1 MNGIFLTLEGGEGCG
16 KTTQLERVASALR
29 AASGR
34 EVVTARSPGGTA
46 VAEKIRDILKSRD
59 ETGEDLLP
67 ETELMLFGAC
77 HAQMCEHVIRPVL
90 ERGGIVIS
98 DRFTDSTLV
107 YQGCA
112 RRIDPE
118 TVRRVNEFVCRGIRP
133 DLVLVLDI
141 PVELGLRRT
150 DERGGASA
158 AQDDRFDSESA
169 AFHEAVRNGFLE
181 LARREPERFAVVDAS
196 APIEQVTQ
204 SILEAIHARLA
215 IL

>member
-16 KTTQLERVASALR
+16 KSTQLERVAEALR
-29 AASGR
+29 AKSGR

-46 VAEKIRDILKSRD
+46 VAEKIRAILKTR
-59 ETGEDLLP
+59 EPGEDLLP

-77 HAQMCEHVIRPVL
+77 HAQMCEHMIRPAL
-90 ERGGIVIS
+90 ARGAVVIS

-112 RRIDPE
+112 RRIAPE
-118 TVRRVNEFVCRGIRP
+118 TVARVNDFVCRGTRP

-150 DERGGASA
+150 TSRSGGTT
-158 AQDDRFDSESA
+158 QNDRFDSEST
-169 AFHEAVRNGFLE
+169 AFHTAVRNGFLE
-181 LARREPERFAVVDAS
+181 LARREPGRFAVIDAS
-196 APIEQVTQ
+196 PSPEEVTQ

-215 IL
+215 NL

>member
-1 MNGIFLTLEGGEGCG
+1 MNGLFLTLEGGEGCG

-29 AASGR
+29 TASGR

-46 VAEKIRDILKSRD
+46 VAEKIRNILKSR

-77 HAQMCEHVIRPVL
+77 HAQMCEHIIRPVL
-90 ERGGIVIS
+90 ERGGILIS

-141 PVELGLRRT
+141 PVELGLQRATGRS
-150 DERGGASA
+150 GATA
-158 AQDDRFDSESA
+158 AKNDRFDSESA
-169 AFHEAVRNGFLE
+169 AFHTAVRNGFLE
-181 LARREPERFAVVDAS
+181 LARREPERFAVIDAS
-196 APIEQVTQ
+196 ASIEQVTQ

>member
-1 MNGIFLTLEGGEGCG
+1 MNGLFLTLEGGEGCG
-16 KTTQLERVASALR
+16 KSTQLERVAEALR
-29 AASGR
+29 AKSGR

-46 VAEKIRDILKSRD
+46 VAEKIRAILKTR
-59 ETGEDLLP
+59 EPGEDLLP

-77 HAQMCEHVIRPVL
+77 HAQMCEHMIRPAL
-90 ERGGIVIS
+90 NRGAVVIS

-112 RRIDPE
+112 RRIAPE
-118 TVRRVNEFVCRGIRP
+118 TVARVNEFVCRGTRP

-150 DERGGASA
+150 TSRSGGTT
-158 AQDDRFDSESA
+158 QNDRFDSEST
-169 AFHEAVRNGFLE
+169 AFHTAVRNGFLE
-181 LARREPERFAVVDAS
+181 LARREPGRFAVIDAS
-196 APIEQVTQ
+196 PSPEEVTQ

>member
-1 MNGIFLTLEGGEGCG
+1 MNGLFLTLEGGEGCG
-16 KTTQLERVASALR
+16 KSTQLERVAAVLR
-29 AASGR
+29 TATGR
-34 EVVTARSPGGTA
+34 EVVTARSPGATA
-46 VAEKIRDILKSRD
+46 VAEKIRDILKSG
-59 ETGEDLLP
+59 EPGEDLLP

-90 ERGGIVIS
+90 ERGGILIS

-133 DLVLVLDI
+133 DLTLVLDI
-141 PVELGLRRT
+141 PVELGLGRATGRS
-150 DERGGASA
+150 GAA
-158 AQDDRFDSESA
+158 ATQDDRFDSESA
-169 AFHEAVRNGFLE
+169 AFHAAVRNGFLE
-181 LARREPERFAVVDAS
+181 LARREPERFAVIDAS
-196 APIEQVTQ
+196 ASIEQVTQ
-204 SILEAIHARLA
+204 AILEAIHARLA

>member
-16 KTTQLERVASALR
+16 KSTQLERVAEALR
-29 AASGR
+29 ARTGR

-46 VAEKIRDILKSRD
+46 VAEKIRAILKTR
-59 ETGEDLLP
+59 EPGEDLLP

-77 HAQMCEHVIRPVL
+77 HAQMCEHMIRPAL
-90 ERGGIVIS
+90 ARGAVVIS
-98 DRFTDSTLV
+98 ARFTDSTLV

-112 RRIDPE
+112 RRIAPE
-118 TVRRVNEFVCRGIRP
+118 TVARVNEFVCRGTRP

-141 PVELGLRRT
+141 PVELGLKRT
-150 DERGGASA
+150 TSRSGGTT
-158 AQDDRFDSESA
+158 QNDRFDSEST
-169 AFHEAVRNGFLE
+169 AFHTAVRNGFLE
-181 LARREPERFAVVDAS
+181 LARREPGRFAVIDAS
-196 APIEQVTQ
+196 PSSEEVTQ

>member
-16 KTTQLERVASALR
+16 KSTQLERVAAALR

-46 VAEKIRDILKSRD
+46 VAEKIRAILKTR
-59 ETGEDLLP
+59 EPGEDLLP

-77 HAQMCEHVIRPVL
+77 HAQMCENMIRPAL
-90 ERGGIVIS
+90 ERGAVVIS

-112 RRIDPE
+112 RRIAPE
-118 TVRRVNEFVCRGIRP
+118 TVARVNEFVSRGTRP

-141 PVELGLRRT
+141 PVELGLQRT
-150 DERGGASA
+150 TGRSGGNT
-158 AQDDRFDSESA
+158 QHDRFDSEST
-169 AFHEAVRNGFLE
+169 AFHTAVREGFLE
-181 LARREPERFAVVDAS
+181 LARREPGRFAVIDAS
-196 APIEQVTQ
+196 SSPEQVTQ

>member
-16 KTTQLERVASALR
+16 KSTQLERVAEALR
-29 AASGR
+29 ARTGR
-34 EVVTARSPGGTA
+34 EVVTARSPGGTE
-46 VAEKIRDILKSRD
+46 VAEKIRIILKTP
-59 ETGEDLLP
+59 EPGENLLP

-77 HAQMCEHVIRPVL
+77 HAQMCEHMIRPAL
-90 ERGGIVIS
+90 ARGAVVIS

-112 RRIDPE
+112 RRIAPE
-118 TVRRVNEFVCRGIRP
+118 TVARVNEFVCRGTRP

-141 PVELGLRRT
+141 PVELGLRRAT
-150 DERGGASA
+150 GRNDARN
-158 AQDDRFDSESA
+158 DRFDSESM
-169 AFHEAVRNGFLE
+169 AFHTAVRNGFLE
-181 LARREPERFAVVDAS
+181 LARRDPGRFAVIDAS
-196 APIEQVTQ
+196 PSEEQVTQ

>member
-1 MNGIFLTLEGGEGCG
+1 MNGLFLTLEGGEGCG
-16 KTTQLERVASALR
+16 KSTQLERVAKALR
-29 AASGR
+29 TASGR

-46 VAEKIRDILKSRD
+46 VAEKIRTILKSR
-59 ETGEDLLP
+59 EPGEDLLP

-77 HAQMCEHVIRPVL
+77 HAQMCEHMIRPVL

-112 RRIDPE
+112 RRIAPE

-150 DERGGASA
+150 TSRSGGTTEN
-158 AQDDRFDSESA
+158 DRFDSEST
-169 AFHEAVRNGFLE
+169 AFHTAVRNGFLE
-181 LARREPERFAVVDAS
+181 LARREPERFAVIDAS
-196 APIEQVTQ
+196 PSPEKVTQ
-204 SILEAIHARLA
+204 AILEAIHARLA

>member
-1 MNGIFLTLEGGEGCG
+1 MNGFFLTLEGGEGCG
-16 KTTQLERVASALR
+16 KSTQLERTAAALR
-29 AASGR
+29 AATGR
-34 EVVTARSPGGTA
+34 EVVAARSPGGTA
-46 VAEKIRDILKSRD
+46 VAEKIRAILKTRIP
-59 ETGEDLLP
+59 GEDLLP

-77 HAQMCEHVIRPVL
+77 HAQMCEHTIRPVL

-141 PVELGLRRT
+141 PVELGLRRALGRSGT
-150 DERGGASA
+150 SA
-158 AQDDRFDSESA
+158 KNDRFDSESA
-169 AFHEAVRNGFLE
+169 AFHTAVRNGFLE
-181 LARREPERFAVVDAS
+181 LARREPDRFAVIDAS
-196 APIEQVTQ
+196 PSPEQVTQ
-204 SILEAIHARLA
+204 AILEAIHARLA

>member
-1 MNGIFLTLEGGEGCG
+1 MNGFFLTLEGGEGCG
-16 KTTQLERVASALR
+16 KSTQLERTASALR
-29 AASGR
+29 AATGR
-34 EVVTARSPGGTA
+34 EVVAARSPGGTP
-46 VAEKIRDILKSRD
+46 VAEKIRAILKTRIP
-59 ETGEDLLP
+59 GEELLP

-77 HAQMCEHVIRPVL
+77 HAQMCEHTIRPVL

-118 TVRRVNEFVCRGIRP
+118 TVRHVNEFVCRGIRP
-133 DLVLVLDI
+133 DLVLVLDV
-141 PVELGLRRT
+141 PVELGLRRAA
-150 DERGGASA
+150 ERSGIAA

-181 LARREPERFAVVDAS
+181 LARREPGRFAVIDAS
-196 APIEQVTQ
+196 PSPEQVTQ
-204 SILEAIHARLA
+204 SILEAIHERLA
-215 IL
+215 IV

>member
-16 KTTQLERVASALR
+16 KSTQLERVAEALR
-29 AASGR
+29 AKSGR

-46 VAEKIRDILKSRD
+46 VAEKIRAILKTR
-59 ETGEDLLP
+59 EQGEDLLP

-77 HAQMCEHVIRPVL
+77 HAQMCEHMIRPAL
-90 ERGGIVIS
+90 ARGAVVIS

-112 RRIDPE
+112 RRIAPE
-118 TVRRVNEFVCRGIRP
+118 MVARVNEFVCRGTRP

-150 DERGGASA
+150 TSRSGGTT
-158 AQDDRFDSESA
+158 QNDRFDSEST
-169 AFHEAVRNGFLE
+169 AFHTAVRNGFLE
-181 LARREPERFAVVDAS
+181 LARREPGRFAVIDAS
-196 APIEQVTQ
+196 PSPEEVTQ

>member
-16 KTTQLERVASALR
+16 KSTQLERVAGALR

-46 VAEKIRDILKSRD
+46 VAEKIRAVLKTR
-59 ETGEDLLP
+59 EPGEDLLP

-77 HAQMCEHVIRPVL
+77 HAQMCEHMIRPAL
-90 ERGGIVIS
+90 ERGAIVIS

-112 RRIDPE
+112 RRIAPE
-118 TVRRVNEFVCRGIRP
+118 TVARVNEFVCRGTRP

-141 PVELGLRRT
+141 PVELGLRRAAA
-150 DERGGASA
+150 RSGAA
-158 AQDDRFDSESA
+158 AMDDRFDSESA
-169 AFHEAVRNGFLE
+169 AFHTAVRNGFLE
-181 LARREPERFAVVDAS
+181 LARREPGRFAVVDAS
-196 APIEQVTQ
+196 PPPEEVTQ

>member
-16 KTTQLERVASALR
+16 KSTQLERVAEALR
-29 AASGR
+29 AATGR

-46 VAEKIRDILKSRD
+46 VAEKIRAMLKTR
-59 ETGEDLLP
+59 EPGEDLLP

-77 HAQMCEHVIRPVL
+77 HAQMCEHMIRPAL
-90 ERGGIVIS
+90 ARGAVVIS

-118 TVRRVNEFVCRGIRP
+118 TVARVNGFVCRGTRP

-141 PVELGLRRT
+141 PVELGLNRAASRS
-150 DERGGASA
+150 GGT
-158 AQDDRFDSESA
+158 AQNDRFDSEST
-169 AFHEAVRNGFLE
+169 AFHTAVRNGFLE
-181 LARREPERFAVVDAS
+181 LARREPGRFAVIDAS
-196 APIEQVTQ
+196 PSPEEVTQ

>member
-1 MNGIFLTLEGGEGCG
+1 MNGFFLTLEGGEGCG
-16 KTTQLERVASALR
+16 KSTQLERTAAALR
-29 AASGR
+29 AATGR
-34 EVVTARSPGGTA
+34 EVVAARSPGGTA
-46 VAEKIRDILKSRD
+46 VAEKIRAILKTRIP
-59 ETGEDLLP
+59 GEDLLP

-77 HAQMCEHVIRPVL
+77 HAQMCEHTIRPVL

-141 PVELGLRRT
+141 PVELGIRRAA
-150 DERGGASA
+150 ERSGAAA
-158 AQDDRFDSESA
+158 AQDDRFDSESV

-181 LARREPERFAVVDAS
+181 LARREPGRFAVIDA
-196 APIEQVTQ
+196 APSPEQVTRA
-204 SILEAIHARLA
+204 ILEAIHERLA
-215 IL
+215 II

>member
-16 KTTQLERVASALR
+16 KTTQLERVAEALR
-29 AASGR
+29 AATGR

-46 VAEKIRDILKSRD
+46 VAEKIRGILKSR
-59 ETGEDLLP
+59 EPGEDLLP

-77 HAQMCEHVIRPVL
+77 HAQMCEHMIRPAL
-90 ERGGIVIS
+90 ARGAIVIS

-112 RRIDPE
+112 RRIDPA
-118 TVRRVNEFVCRGIRP
+118 TVARVNEFVCRGTRP

-150 DERGGASA
+150 TDRSA
-158 AQDDRFDSESA
+158 TQDDRFDSESA
-169 AFHEAVRNGFLE
+169 AFHTAVRNGFLE
-181 LARREPERFAVVDAS
+181 LARREPGRFAVIVAS
-196 APIEQVTQ
+196 PSKEEVTQ